1 MDFIFLILIE
11 TSEAMRQWSALAPVF
26 IRLLLAFVSVSV
38 PSASADDANAVELAA
53 ARASLMKATQFM
65 RQRVSVDGG
74 YSWFS
79 SADGK
84 LSHGEGVA
92 GRERVWVQPPGSP
105 AVGMAMLDAYKATG
119 DRVHIQA
126 AYDVAEVLMRGQLRS
141 GGWGYSIELTESARK
156 KIPYRVGPLGGRDRI
171 PSFEH
176 PGGWDIWRKRRYK
189 TNKTLIDDDTTPSAI
204 RFLASIDE
212 ALDFQDAPVHE
223 AVAYALESAMAAQYP
238 IGAWGHN
245 YDRFP
250 QQTPSKTHY
259 PVLKASYPEDWKRK
273 SSNDFTGCY
282 MLNDR
287 QTMNMI
293 ETMMLCAKIYN
304 DDRYWYSARRGGE
317 FLILAQMPDPQPA
330 WAQQY
335 DRFMNPVWDRK
346 FEPPAITGGES
357 QDAMR
362 TLIRLYRE
370 TKDKQFLEP
379 IPKALAYLRTCVRED
394 GKLAR
399 YYELK
404 TNRPIYFDKQY
415 KITYDDSQ
423 MPDHYGFI
431 RKSRLDTIEAEYDAA
446 MKDPQK
452 PWGQPSLEKL
462 RAETVKILADQNDQ
476 GAWLEPGF
484 VRNEDGKKVTPKEG
498 VVSSQ
503 TFVGNV
509 EVLCELIRRLKK

>member
-1 MDFIFLILIE
+1 
-11 TSEAMRQWSALAPVF
+11 MRQRSAATRIFASLF
-26 IRLLLAFVSVSV
+26 MAFAVLSV
-38 PSASADDANAVELAA
+38 PSSRADDAKTVELAA
-53 ARASLMKATQFM
+53 AKTALSKATKFM
-65 RQRVSVDGG
+65 RQHVSVEGG

-105 AVGMAMLDAYKATG
+105 AVGMAMLEAYKATG
-119 DRVHIQA
+119 DREHIQA
-126 AYDVAEVLMRGQLRS
+126 AYDVAEILMRGQLRS
-141 GGWGYSIELTESARK
+141 GGWGYSIELASSARK
-156 KIPYRVGPLGGRDRI
+156 KIPYRVGPSGGPDKI
-171 PSFEH
+171 PPFVH
-176 PGGWDIWRKRRYK
+176 PGGWDIWSKRRLK
-189 TNKTLIDDDTTPSAI
+189 TNKTLIDDDTTPSVI

-212 ALDFQDAPVHE
+212 ALGFKDEPVHE
-223 AVAYALESAMAAQYP
+223 AVTYALQSAMAAQYP

-250 QQTPSKTHY
+250 QKSPSKTHY
-259 PVLKASYPEDWKRK
+259 PVIKASYPEDWTRR
-273 SSNDFTGCY
+273 SQNDFTGCY

-379 IPKALAYLRTCVRED
+379 IPKALAYLRTCLRED

-404 TNRPIYFDKQY
+404 TNRAIYFDKDY
-415 KITYDDSQ
+415 KLTYDDSQ
-423 MPDHYGFI
+423 MPEHYGFI
-431 RKSRLDTIEAEYDAA
+431 RDSRLDKIEAEYDAA
-446 MKDPQK
+446 LKNPQK
-452 PWGQPSLEKL
+452 PWGQPSLQRL
-462 RAETVKILADQNDQ
+462 RADTVKILADQNDQ
-476 GAWLEPGF
+476 GAWMEPGF
-484 VRNEDGKKVTPKEG
+484 VRDENGKKVTPKEG

-503 TFVGNV
+503 TFVDNV
-509 EVLCELIRRLKK
+509 EVLCELIRRVEK